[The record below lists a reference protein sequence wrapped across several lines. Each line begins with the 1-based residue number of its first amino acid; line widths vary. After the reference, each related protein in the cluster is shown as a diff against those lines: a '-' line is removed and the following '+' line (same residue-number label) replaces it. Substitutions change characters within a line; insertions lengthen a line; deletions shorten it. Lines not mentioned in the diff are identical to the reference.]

1 MPWHP
6 AVVTFW
12 DELSTEER
20 CVLTAA
26 LEEAPL
32 NSVIAD
38 FLGHAES
45 GGAVWTFGVDEGEIR
60 ALIPRF
66 AAVVGNMIRRELIE
80 IREPA
85 NGVWDHAVPMTPDEI
100 RHTLADPATWICTDG
115 LAKRM
120 VWLMTTAHAD
130 RLIGRISS

>member
-1 MPWHP
+1 
-6 AVVTFW
+6 VTFW
-12 DELSTEER
+12 DELSSEER

-32 NSVIAD
+32 NGVIAD

-45 GGAVWTFGVDEGEIR
+45 GGAVWIFSADEDSIR

-66 AAVVGNMIRRELIE
+66 AAVVEDIIRRELIE

-85 NGVWDHAVPMTPDEI
+85 DGVWNHAAPMTRDEI
-100 RHTLADPATWICTDG
+100 RHTFADPHTWVCTDG
-115 LAKRM
+115 VAERM
-120 VWLMTTAHAD
+120 VWLMTTHNTD

>member
-1 MPWHP
+1 M
-6 AVVTFW
+6 VTFW

-32 NSVIAD
+32 NGVIAD
-38 FLGHAES
+38 FLGHDES
-45 GGAVWTFGVDEGEIR
+45 DGAVWIFSADEGEIR

-66 AAVVGNMIRRELIE
+66 AAVVGDMIRRELVE
-80 IREPA
+80 MREPA
-85 NGVWDHAVPMTPDEI
+85 DGVWNHAAPMTREEI
-100 RHTLADPATWICTDG
+100 RHALADPDAWVFTDG
-115 LAKRM
+115 VAKRM
-120 VWLMTTAHAD
+120 IWLMTTDRTD

>member
-6 AVVTFW
+6 PVVTFW
-12 DELSTEER
+12 DELSAEER

-32 NSVIAD
+32 NGVIAD
-38 FLGHAES
+38 FLGRAES
-45 GGAVWTFGVDEGEIR
+45 GGAVWIFSADEGEIR

-66 AAVVGNMIRRELIE
+66 AGVVGDMIRRELIE

-85 NGVWDHAVPMTPDEI
+85 DGVWNRAAPMTPDQI
-100 RHTLADPATWICTDG
+100 RHTLADPAPGSAPTVSPSGWFG
-115 LAKRM
+115 G
-120 VWLMTTAHAD
+120 WF
-130 RLIGRISS
+130 G